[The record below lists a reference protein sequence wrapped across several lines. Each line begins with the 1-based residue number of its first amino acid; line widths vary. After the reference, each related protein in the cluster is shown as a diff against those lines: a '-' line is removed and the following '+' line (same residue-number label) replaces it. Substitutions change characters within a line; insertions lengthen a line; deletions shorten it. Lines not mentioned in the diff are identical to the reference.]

1 MPAVLPYWQ
10 GDFLISL
17 VLISSSHVVIF
28 VIWFPH
34 RHRRWF
40 IHFYRRSFCRISA
53 SLSRKPAVVL
63 SSMWLLSML
72 RSACLTL
79 ISENANRFFQPSSL
93 KDICVAR
100 SLFCDCGTKLRL
112 RAGWRMS
119 DEVMSEKINW
129 KIRPVFLQRYFRNTR
144 RVWHESIEDLHIFA
158 AKLVEG
164 YAFHGHQY
172 VMASKLWSS

>member
-1 MPAVLPYWQ
+1 M
-10 GDFLISL
+10 
-17 VLISSSHVVIF
+17 IF

-119 DEVMSEKINW
+119 DEVMSEKNELKNPSSFSAALFSEYTPGLTRIN
-129 KIRPVFLQRYFRNTR
+129 RRFAHFRSETCR
-144 RVWHESIEDLHIFA
+144 RICFS
-158 AKLVEG
+158 
-164 YAFHGHQY
+164 
-172 VMASKLWSS
+172 WSSICDGFKTMEFLTVC